1 MWPSRDPSP
10 TVAVPRHVYGRASD
24 APHAPP
30 QATPP
35 TIFGG
40 FALLRAV
47 LLRERI
53 SLVHAHGAFSAIAHE
68 AIIHARTMGYKV
80 AFPCSQLHVLTLIQN
95 TCNAGVLQLSC

>member
-1 MWPSRDPSP
+1 M
-10 TVAVPRHVYGRASD
+10 
-24 APHAPP
+24 P

-47 LLRERI
+47 LLRESI

-80 AFPCSQLHVLTLIQN
+80 GCRPYYQQPVFAHACCAGFRLPRAGPISILATKTCCSLLLM
-95 TCNAGVLQLSC
+95 LLKR

>member
-1 MWPSRDPSP
+1 MHR
-10 TVAVPRHVYGRASD
+10 
-24 APHAPP
+24 P

-53 SLVHAHGAFSAIAHE
+53 GLVHAHGAFSAVAHE
-68 AIIHARTMGYKV
+68 AIIHARTMGYQV
-80 AFPCSQLHVLTLIQN
+80 GCGHRPIPRSLLSSQKHLLSVLSHGP
-95 TCNAGVLQLSC
+95 CNA